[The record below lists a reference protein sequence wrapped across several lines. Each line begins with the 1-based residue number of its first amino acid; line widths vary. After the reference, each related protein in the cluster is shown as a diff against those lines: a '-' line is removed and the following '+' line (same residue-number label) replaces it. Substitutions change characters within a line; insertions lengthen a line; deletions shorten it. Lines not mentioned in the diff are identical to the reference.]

1 MNMGASQDMN
11 NGGGANQQ
19 QVNLSPNNLLTISIE
34 LVKLKRWPRKEATIR
49 IEDKKQN

>member
-19 QVNLSPNNLLTISIE
+19 QVISHSITY
-34 LVKLKRWPRKEATIR
+34 LPFL
-49 IEDKKQN
+49 